1 MNIGSF
7 GFQGGN
13 GSGGIPP
20 NTNFG
25 LFSQI
30 SNSNPVANTIDEKTL
45 LGIGIGTLVVPEN
58 TFIQGD
64 SFHLKMCGVLNA
76 KNNAQL
82 TIRLHSNGIDIG
94 TTGLLTL
101 GTTTAKVW
109 ELLVDFTIREV
120 GGLGSAELLTNG
132 VFLYD
137 QDSSSSFEGITFLD
151 LNNTT
156 FDTLVNNTLDV
167 VAQWSSAD
175 PLNSIY
181 SAQTILTKTF

>member
-1 MNIGSF
+1 MILCSF

-13 GSGGIPP
+13 GSGSIPP
-20 NTNFG
+20 TSNYG

-30 SNSNPVANTIDEKTL
+30 QNGSPVSNTIDEKTL
-45 LGIGIGTLVVPEN
+45 LGIGIGSLVVPEN

-82 TIRLHSNGIDIG
+82 TIRLHSNGIDIAN
-94 TTGLLTL
+94 TGLLTL

-120 GGLGSAELLTNG
+120 GGLGTAELLTNG
-132 VFLYD
+132 AFLYD
-137 QDSSSSFEGITFLD
+137 QDASSSYEGINFLNLD
-151 LNNTT
+151 NLN
-156 FDTLVNNTLDV
+156 FDTTISNTLDV
-167 VAQWSSAD
+167 VAQWVLAD

>member
-1 MNIGSF
+1 MTTNSF
-7 GFQGGN
+7 GFQGG
-13 GSGGIPP
+13 SGAG
-20 NTNFG
+20 NTPTTLNFG

-30 SNSNPVANTIDEKTL
+30 QNGNPVANTIDEKTL
-45 LGIGIGTLVVPEN
+45 LGIGIGSLIVPEN
-58 TFIQGD
+58 TFVQGD
-64 SFHLKMCGVLNA
+64 CFRLKMCGVLNS

-82 TIRLHSNGIDIG
+82 TIRLHANGIDIG
-94 TTGLLTL
+94 STGLLTL
-101 GTTTAKVW
+101 GSTTAKIW
-109 ELLVDFTIREV
+109 ELNVDFTIREV

-137 QDSSSSFEGITFLD
+137 QNASSSFEGITFLNLD
-151 LNNTT
+151 NTT

-167 VAQWSSAD
+167 VAQWGSAD